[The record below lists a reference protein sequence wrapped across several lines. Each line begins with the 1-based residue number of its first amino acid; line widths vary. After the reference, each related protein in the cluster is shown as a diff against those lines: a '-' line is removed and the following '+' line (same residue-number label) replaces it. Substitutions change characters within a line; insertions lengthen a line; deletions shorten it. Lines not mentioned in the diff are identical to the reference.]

1 MRLNNY
7 LIEEEKL
14 YSYLDIQKDCKPY
27 LSELKS
33 GKNILMR
40 FSLNYKF
47 DTIVKYALKKDREPV
62 DTPKVL
68 HDIMN
73 DTLKEKFGWSPRS
86 NGLFT
91 WLLTKA
97 KIKNLPMSYNKKPVL
112 VFPIG
117 NYKTVYNP
125 TIEDIYMSWD
135 EYISNKKEE
144 EYSKKREGSISAK
157 IPEEEIFIDWFEKFA
172 LPDYTS
178 KNALNAHLYEYRIEC
193 MINAKNFY
201 FIPQNLWVSAVE
213 ALEIKI

>member
-33 GKNILMR
+33 SKNVLMR
-40 FSLNYKF
+40 LSLNYKF

-62 DTPKVL
+62 DTPVEL

-73 DTLKEKFGWSPRS
+73 DFLKKKFGWSPRS

-91 WLLTKA
+91 WLMTKS
-97 KIKNLPMSYNKKPVL
+97 KLKNLPHTYNKKPVL